1 MIDIDKETQA
11 FEQWFSA
18 GDHNG
23 CGIEIWLA
31 AKRHAAQV
39 ADSDPIGELQREA
52 REAKLADFIGS
63 MKGAQVAEPTDRQRS
78 DANVEALLAPSG
90 ASVDSVARDALIIA
104 KNHMQAMDAQTCRD
118 DHAEAIAA
126 IDAAMSPTK
135 AGEGKG

>member
-39 ADSDPIGELQREA
+39 AE
-52 REAKLADFIGS
+52 
-63 MKGAQVAEPTDRQRS
+63 T
-78 DANVEALLAPSG
+78 APSG
-90 ASVDSVARDALIIA
+90 ASVDSVARSAARYEHVRKLHPTDF
-104 KNHMQAMDAQTCRD
+104 AMLYSRNLAGEGAFD
-118 DHAEAIAA
+118 DLV
-126 IDAAMSPTK
+126 DAAMSPTK
-135 AGEGKG
+135 AGEGES